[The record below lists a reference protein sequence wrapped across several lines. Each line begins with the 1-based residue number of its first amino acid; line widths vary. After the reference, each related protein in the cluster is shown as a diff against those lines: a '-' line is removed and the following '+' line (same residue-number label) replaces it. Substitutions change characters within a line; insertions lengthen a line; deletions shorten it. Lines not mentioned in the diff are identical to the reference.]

1 MPDFDTL
8 IIGAG
13 LMGSAAARYL
23 SQESKSVALLGPDEP
38 ANPET
43 HPGVFASH
51 YDEGRL
57 TRQIS
62 RDPVWS
68 ALARLAIAQYR
79 PLEAASGIPFYNP
92 VGMLVVDSD
101 RMTSHMKAD
110 LTWARETGIDFT
122 FYPAGDTRWQT
133 LFPAYHFPS
142 DYWVLHEPAP
152 AGMINPRAM
161 LRAQLAVAEKQGTA
175 RIRDIA
181 RDVFPRAD
189 SVLVTTQAGAQIHAQ
204 KVIIAAG
211 AFSHLFNLLPPLGL
225 YAETETIILAEV
237 DEPTAR
243 AHASLP
249 TLIYFVDDPE
259 IDDIYLTPPLR
270 YPDGRFY
277 IKMGANTKSDQFP
290 KTLEEV
296 QRWFRTGN
304 SDLHKAAF
312 ERALQAI
319 LPGIRF
325 HSFHTKRCI
334 LCRTP
339 SGKPIVDQVSE
350 RVFVATGG
358 NGEGAKSSDALGRLV
373 AGLVLGWDWPG
384 EVPREAFRVR
394 NFVPKEIT

>member
-1 MPDFDTL
+1 MQTFEHL
-8 IIGAG
+8 VIGAG

-23 SQESKSVALLGPDEP
+23 SQESHSVALLGPDEP
-38 ANPET
+38 ADHAT

-92 VGMLVVDSD
+92 IGMLVVDSD

-110 LTWARETGIDFT
+110 LTWARDMHLDFN
-122 FYPAGDTRWQT
+122 FYPEGDTAWQT
-133 LFPAYHFPS
+133 LFPAYHFPP

-161 LRAQLAVAEKQGTA
+161 LRAQLAIAERQGTA

-189 SVLVTTQAGAQIHAQ
+189 GVLVTTQAGEQYHAQ
-204 KVIIAAG
+204 NVVIAAG
-211 AFSHLFNLLPPLGL
+211 AFSHLFNLLPPAGL

-243 AHASLP
+243 AHANLP
-249 TLIYFVDDPE
+249 TLIYFIDDPE
-259 IDDIYLTPPLR
+259 MDDLYLTPPLR
-270 YPDGRFY
+270 YPDGRYY
-277 IKMGANTKSDQFP
+277 IKMGANTQSDQFP

-296 QRWFRTGN
+296 QQWFREGD
-304 SDLHKAAF
+304 SDIHKAAF
-312 ERALQAI
+312 ERALQTI
-319 LPGIRF
+319 LPGIPF
-325 HSFHTKRCI
+325 QSFHTKRCI
-334 LCRTP
+334 LCRTT
-339 SGKPIVDQVSE
+339 SGKPIVDQVSD
-350 RVFVATGG
+350 RVYVATGG

-373 AGLVLGWDWPG
+373 AGLVLGWEWPG
-384 EVPREAFRVR
+384 ELPQEAFRMVR
-394 NFVPKEIT
+394 S

>member
-1 MPDFDTL
+1 MREFEHL
-8 IIGAG
+8 VIGAG

-23 SQESKSVALLGPDEP
+23 SQQSSSVALLGPDEP
-38 ANPET
+38 ADQTT

-79 PLEAASGIPFYNP
+79 PLEAASGIPFYHP

-110 LTWARETGIDFT
+110 LTWAREMGLTFD
-122 FYPAGDTRWQT
+122 FYPEGDTTWQT
-133 LFPAYHFPS
+133 QFPAYHFPS

-161 LRAQLAVAEKQGTA
+161 LRAQLAVVERQGAT

-181 RDVFPRAD
+181 RDVEPRAD
-189 SVLVTTQAGAQIHAQ
+189 GVLVTTESGEQYRAQ

-211 AFSHLFNLLPPLGL
+211 AFSHLFNLLPPVGL
-225 YAETETIILAEV
+225 YAETETIILGEV

-243 AHASLP
+243 AHANLP

-259 IDDIYLTPPLR
+259 IDDIYLTPPVR
-270 YPDGRFY
+270 YPDGRYY

-296 QRWFRTGN
+296 QTWFRTGD
-304 SDLHKAAF
+304 SDTHKPAF

-319 LPGIRF
+319 LPGIQF
-325 HSFHTKRCI
+325 QSFHTKRCI
-334 LCRTP
+334 LSRTP
-339 SGKPIVDQVSE
+339 SGRPIVDQVSD

-373 AGLVLGWDWPG
+373 AGLALGGAWP
-384 EVPREAFRVR
+384 EDVSRDAFKIRS
-394 NFVPKEIT
+394 